1 MKKVIVVYLGDVFDA
16 KEDLLEDQ
24 TPLEAAETPFLDHIY
39 SFSYN
44 GSIANPNILD
54 SYAISSILSMFLG
67 IKKNQ
72 HSSFYLAKG
81 MDCELKENDIIFKN
95 NFVSLK
101 PTAKSLSI
109 MDPSGASLSVEEK
122 LELTELLN
130 SDLYKD
136 EKESFYLKTSLG
148 GDSVLVY
155 SKENLDKKLVSF
167 NEFHSPYEFVG
178 REIDVYPK
186 MQEQSKRFMYIMN
199 ESQMLMSKYPV
210 VIEKSKDN
218 FFIPNSIWF
227 HEGSFVESLN
237 VKFPLHPFK
246 KSIVLSPNLIMK
258 GFASTCEM
266 QYLSNVE
273 NYTKTFEEND
283 FVFLD
288 KEMSDKQLD
297 PIEKVN
303 EIQVLDKK
311 IEKIAEQFANVNAN
325 ILFLFNYPYNMNNEK
340 EKRCSFL
347 LSELK
352 NGMFKLPQKKFT
364 TFDLLCIFSNAI
376 SLPDLK
382 SSGFIEGKFGERK
395 NVSPMILGSKLFKN

>member
-167 NEFHSPYEFVG
+167 NEFHSPNEFVG
-178 REIDVYPK
+178 RE
-186 MQEQSKRFMYIMN
+186 
-199 ESQMLMSKYPV
+199 
-210 VIEKSKDN
+210 KD
-218 FFIPNSIWF
+218 
-227 HEGSFVESLN
+227 G
-237 VKFPLHPFK
+237 
-246 KSIVLSPNLIMK
+246 
-258 GFASTCEM
+258 
-266 QYLSNVE
+266 
-273 NYTKTFEEND
+273 
-283 FVFLD
+283 
-288 KEMSDKQLD
+288 
-297 PIEKVN
+297 
-303 EIQVLDKK
+303 
-311 IEKIAEQFANVNAN
+311 
-325 ILFLFNYPYNMNNEK
+325 
-340 EKRCSFL
+340 
-347 LSELK
+347 
-352 NGMFKLPQKKFT
+352 
-364 TFDLLCIFSNAI
+364 
-376 SLPDLK
+376 
-382 SSGFIEGKFGERK
+382 
-395 NVSPMILGSKLFKN
+395 